1 MKIYTKAQ
9 QSYSNNE
16 KHYVPLSG
24 SSVKSEKNES
34 FIVPSKVMIIENISV
49 TIDENLK
56 GEFSFNVDSKFGILQ
71 DHKTIPNIDITC
83 NENIEFDEDISLS
96 KLESI
101 IRRCGILEKYSE
113 FFTNDPEIVINS
125 YTLNVK
131 KEYKFFNEFKEGV
144 LIAEDIF
151 E

>member
-16 KHYVPLSG
+16 KHYVPLSE

-71 DHKTIPNIDITC
+71 DHKTIPSIDITC

>member
-1 MKIYTKAQ
+1 M
-9 QSYSNNE
+9 
-16 KHYVPLSG
+16 G
-24 SSVKSEKNES
+24 KS
-34 FIVPSKVMIIENISV
+34 
-49 TIDENLK
+49 
-56 GEFSFNVDSKFGILQ
+56 IL
-71 DHKTIPNIDITC
+71 IT
-83 NENIEFDEDISLS
+83 DV
-96 KLESI
+96 ESI

>member
-9 QSYSNNE
+9 QLYSNNE
-16 KHYVPLSG
+16 KHYVPLSE
-24 SSVKSEKNES
+24 SSVKSEKSES

-71 DHKTIPNIDITC
+71 DHKTIPSIDITC

>member
-9 QSYSNNE
+9 QSHSNNE
-16 KHYVPLSG
+16 KHYVPLSESG
-24 SSVKSEKNES
+24 VKSEKNES

-71 DHKTIPNIDITC
+71 DHKTIPSIDITC

>member
-9 QSYSNNE
+9 QSHSNNE
-16 KHYVPLSG
+16 KHYVPLSE

-71 DHKTIPNIDITC
+71 DHKTIPSIDITC